1 MFQYIVKR
9 LLYFVLT
16 FFIISFLV
24 FGLSKLAPGDPVK
37 QALGQ
42 SDSGAGQLA
51 EKQSSDQSYLQM
63 SEKMGMNLPTF
74 YFAINSAALP
84 DTLHHIVKITDRRNL
99 VGLIN
104 EYGNW
109 PQIEAYYHSLKA
121 LEIALFKVDADTS
134 NYAEFGLIRTT
145 ASTLVNTSS
154 DNAISAKINA
164 MVEAVQVPGLE
175 NIRSAVNHVAESY
188 AAVKAEASKSTLLIP
203 SFKWYGWNNQ
213 YHHWMFGNAPLFDT
227 EKEKLGK
234 SEGFLR
240 GDFGKSYMDK
250 RPVDS
255 IIFDAIRWTLLLN
268 FISIIIAYI
277 ISIPLGVITAVK
289 KGTRFDRVST
299 VTLFALY
306 SLPNFWIATILIV
319 FFTTSE
325 YSTWLD
331 WFPTFGVQSTTMP
344 RNASWF
350 AHLIDLLHHMV
361 LPVFCITYG
370 SFAYLSR
377 QQRGGALAVLRMD
390 YIRTAYAKGLDQNTV
405 IWKHVFR
412 NSLIPIITL
421 FAYLFPAAI
430 SGSVVIEIIFSIP
443 GMGQKAFSAIFAKDY
458 PIVFTVVMFSA
469 ILTMVGNLV
478 ADLLYSV
485 VDPRIT
491 FTKKA

>member
-1 MFQYIVKR
+1 MFQYILKR

-24 FGLSKLAPGDPVK
+24 FGLSKLAPGDHVK
-37 QALGQ
+37 TALGQ
-42 SDSGAGQLA
+42 SDSGAGQLS
-51 EKQSSDQSYLQM
+51 EKMAGDMAYLQM
-63 SEKMGMNLPTF
+63 SEKLGMNLPTF
-74 YFAINSAALP
+74 YFSLNSAAMP
-84 DTLHHIVKITDRRNL
+84 DTLHRIVQITDRRNL
-99 VGLIN
+99 EKLIN

-109 PQIEAYYHSLKA
+109 PEIEAYYQSLKD
-121 LEIALFKVDADTS
+121 LEVALFKVTADTS
-134 NYAEFGLIRTT
+134 NYDEYGLVRTN
-145 ASTLVNTSS
+145 ASALTGIAA
-154 DNAISAKINA
+154 DNEISAKIAA
-164 MVEAVQVPGLE
+164 MV
-175 NIRSAVNHVAESY
+175 N
-188 AAVKAEASKSTLLIP
+188 AVKAPGMGPLVQPVAQVAASYEAVKKLASPGRLLIP

-213 YHHWMFGNAPLFDT
+213 YHHWMFGNAPLFAS
-227 EKEKLGK
+227 EEEALGK
-234 SEGFLR
+234 GFGFMR
-240 GDFGKSYMDK
+240 GDFGISYYDK

-255 IIFDAIRWTLLLN
+255 IIKDAIFWTLLLN
-268 FISIIIAYI
+268 FFSILIAYI
-277 ISIPLGVITAVK
+277 ISIPLGVMTAVK
-289 KGTRFDRVST
+289 KDSRFDRFST
-299 VTLFALY
+299 VALFALY

-325 YSTWLD
+325 YSPLLD
-331 WFPTFGVQSTTMP
+331 WFPTYGVQSASLP
-344 RNASWF
+344 SDASWF
-350 AHLIDLLHHMV
+350 VKFGDLMHHMI

-377 QQRGGALAVLRMD
+377 QQRGGSLAVLRMD

-469 ILTMVGNLV
+469 ILTMIGNLV